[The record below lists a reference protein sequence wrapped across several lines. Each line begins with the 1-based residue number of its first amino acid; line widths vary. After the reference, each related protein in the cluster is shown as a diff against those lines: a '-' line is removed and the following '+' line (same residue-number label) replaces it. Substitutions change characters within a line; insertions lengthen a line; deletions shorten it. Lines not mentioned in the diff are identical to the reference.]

1 MPELPK
7 NFWLW
12 EVGGRGGTWLG
23 INRSRT
29 VMQSRTLRQR
39 KPRKQGPPGEFPM
52 DTTPATEAGSEG
64 DGEESSEACTAKTAA
79 QSGNDTEP
87 VSAME
92 AGAPDEDGA
101 SASAAAPASPV
112 ENTDGG
118 NAPETDARGEA
129 DSKKSD
135 DSESPKKSTPMTTPL
150 PDFDSLNGN
159 KLSVWEEHGLW
170 PCKMLVLDLTD
181 LQQHVVYRRMVE
193 IHMQGEGLKL
203 EYIDSVNI
211 CLNFISQILDN
222 LEVEGHARGCGYC
235 CKADKEVNLAL
246 YHELEGCD
254 YQVYLPDNQPH
265 CVRYP
270 KTLHPL
276 ATVLLDYSSDPMKY
290 KPRTMDRKVKYAKIA
305 LPTIW
310 KILVSLHVF
319 PATPLV

>member
-1 MPELPK
+1 MA
-7 NFWLW
+7 
-12 EVGGRGGTWLG
+12 
-23 INRSRT
+23 
-29 VMQSRTLRQR
+29 
-39 KPRKQGPPGEFPM
+39 
-52 DTTPATEAGSEG
+52 TTPATDADIEA
-64 DGEESSEACTAKTAA
+64 DAEESSEACTAKTAA
-79 QSGNDTEP
+79 QSGNDTEL

-92 AGAPDEDGA
+92 AEAPDEDGA

-118 NAPETDARGEA
+118 NAPETDPPDET

-135 DSESPKKSTPMTTPL
+135 DSDSDESPKNSAPMTTPLL

-159 KLSVWEEHGLW
+159 QVSVWEETGLW
-170 PCKMLVLDLTD
+170 HCKMLVWDLTD

-211 CLNFISQILDN
+211 CLNYISQILNN
-222 LEVEGHARGCGYC
+222 LEVEGHAKGCGYC

-246 YHELEGCD
+246 YRALEGCD
-254 YQVYLPDNQPH
+254 EQVYLPQNKPH

-276 ATVLLDYSSDPMKY
+276 AIILFEHSSDPAKY
-290 KPRTMDRKVKYAKIA
+290 KPRKKAGKVKYAKIA

-310 KILVSLHVF
+310 KILVSLHVL
-319 PATPLV
+319 PATLV